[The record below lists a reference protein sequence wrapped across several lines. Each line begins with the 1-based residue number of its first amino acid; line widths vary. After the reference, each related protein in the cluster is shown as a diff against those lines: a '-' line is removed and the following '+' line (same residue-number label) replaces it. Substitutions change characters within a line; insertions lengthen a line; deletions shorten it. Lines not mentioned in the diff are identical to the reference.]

1 MDSLEQKIK
10 EYISSVEIP
19 DRVKPEEIKKLLED
33 NGDMTAGVFLR
44 KLKELK
50 ISGSD
55 FLELLGNSKIG
66 NMEFRRIEENPHLKF
81 DELLQILDNSVLSGD
96 DYRMIIAVAT
106 QRKELAEQ
114 RKRREEE
121 TLRRMTEELTGK
133 KNVHK
138 DEEAGTKSDDIN
150 ISEKEPT
157 VAKMVDIEAQ
167 SEDNQSDTE
176 KSDAE
181 AENERTAAAE
191 ALILRMQ
198 NEIDS
203 ENLVDNVNN
212 TSDYTDS
219 NITDGDS
226 VENSVNSEQQ
236 ESVDTDI
243 TDSAV
248 SNAAEE
254 HAEDKPSED
263 ETEGTSSD
271 DTDDKNKSVTQEF
284 CIPEPPAEEQLSEEA
299 EDFDGIIGDDEK
311 IGSSAKDIG
320 SAIGELMNEGGSDE
334 VEYDVCDDE
343 DDVVTAKRSKA
354 CLVTSFVGAA
364 VLIAGGIALKA
375 LSAYGIIP
383 DLTYEIPEKLEQNIY
398 DYNSLLSEARAATG
412 KISYALPDTF
422 VIGEKERSEIPKN
435 VYGDTFV
442 AAVNGSEVQGAKE
455 SEGKLSD
462 NFSFD
467 TGLTDAGIVKCGE
480 YFAVIGG
487 KDGSTV
493 VRIYDESG
501 IISGESVNEYILTGN
516 FVGYYTDGSTFFL
529 TADFTADLDKAVE
542 DKPETYVPSYT
553 HGDETQ
559 TIPVDR
565 MEIFSKM
572 NEISYY
578 TCMAIDLS
586 GNKQT
591 VLRSVLTG
599 RNSACVLTEKGMYVT
614 DTICNNNVYSTC
626 LSYVMFD
633 ESLSTLTCGYEDIAV
648 NPTLAIPLD
657 NNLALVG
664 ASIKNGSTENVLFV
678 TKKSALYSMNEID
691 DVANGE
697 RIASISYS
705 GNVITLTT
713 AGDNPMQY
721 KIDATTFEDADGE
734 EETNSIA
741 LNDKVSA
748 EVTVTADKDGNR
760 TGIKLSV
767 GADKKAEAVITAE
780 SSTPGDWNK
789 YLTSPVCD
797 DISKLA
803 FYETD
808 GKIII
813 GIPVVYF
820 DGISQVSRCK
830 FYSYADGK
838 LTQLGEITL
847 YDEKY
852 ETLDCEIIGGDKPYI
867 LTIWDNRVI
876 TASIDKVKVISDTVF
891 KTVEKK
897 DSDKTESKTESGTD
911 SKTES
916 NSDSKTE
923 SNTDS
928 KTDSDTSSKSE

>member
-121 TLRRMTEELTGK
+121 TLRRMTEELNSQ

-138 DEEAGTKSDDIN
+138 GEEVGTKSDNIN
-150 ISEKEPT
+150 SSEKEPA
-157 VAKMVDIEAQ
+157 VAKTVDVEVQ
-167 SEDNQSDTE
+167 SEDNQSDV
-176 KSDAE
+176 E

-203 ENLVDNVNN
+203 ENLVENVNN

-226 VENSVNSEQQ
+226 VENSVYSQQQ
-236 ESVDTDI
+236 EPVDTDI

-248 SNAAEE
+248 SNVTEE
-254 HAEDKPSED
+254 PGEDRQSE
-263 ETEGTSSD
+263 EKTEETSSD
-271 DTDDKNKSVTQEF
+271 DTEDKSKSVTQEF
-284 CIPEPPAEEQLSEEA
+284 CIPELPAEEQLSEEA
-299 EDFDGIIGDDEK
+299 EDFSGIIGDDEK
-311 IGSSAKDIG
+311 IGSTAKDIG
-320 SAIGELMNEGGSDE
+320 SAIGELMNDGDSDE

-343 DDVVTAKRSKA
+343 EDAVTAKRSKA
-354 CLVTSFVGAA
+354 CLVTSFVCAA

-383 DLTYEIPEKLEQNIY
+383 NLTYDIPEKLEQNIY
-398 DYNSLLSEARAATG
+398 DYSSLLSEARAATG
-412 KISYALPDTF
+412 KISYSLPDEF

-435 VYGDTFV
+435 VHGDTVV
-442 AAVNGSEVQGAKE
+442 AAMNGSEVQGAKE
-455 SEGKLSD
+455 SEGKLSG

-501 IISGESVNEYILTGN
+501 IISGESVNEYILTGD
-516 FVGYYTDGSTFFL
+516 FVGYYTDGSTLFL
-529 TADFTADLDKAVE
+529 TAEFTAELDKAVE

-553 HGDETQ
+553 HAEETQ
-559 TIPVDR
+559 TIPVGR
-565 MEIFSKM
+565 MEIFPKI

-578 TCMAIDLS
+578 TCMAINLNGDR
-586 GNKQT
+586 QT

-599 RNSACVLTEKGMYVT
+599 KNSACVFTEKGMYVT
-614 DTICNNNVYSTC
+614 DTILNNNVYSTY
-626 LSYVMFD
+626 LAYVMFD
-633 ESLSTLTCGYEDIAV
+633 ESLSTLSCGYEDIAV
-648 NPTLAIPLD
+648 NPTLATALD
-657 NNLALVG
+657 NNLALAGV
-664 ASIKNGSTENVLFV
+664 AMRNGSAENVLFV
-678 TKKSALYSMNEID
+678 TKKSALYSIREID
-691 DVANGE
+691 EVAKGE
-697 RIASISYS
+697 RIASMSYR

-713 AGDNPMQY
+713 AGEKPMQY
-721 KIDATTFEDADGE
+721 RIDATTLEEADGE

-748 EVTVTADKDGNR
+748 KVTVTADKDGNR

-780 SSTPGDWNK
+780 SNTPGDWNK

-847 YDEKY
+847 FDEKY

-867 LTIWDNRVI
+867 LTMWDNRVI

-928 KTDSDTSSKSE
+928 KTESNTSSKSE